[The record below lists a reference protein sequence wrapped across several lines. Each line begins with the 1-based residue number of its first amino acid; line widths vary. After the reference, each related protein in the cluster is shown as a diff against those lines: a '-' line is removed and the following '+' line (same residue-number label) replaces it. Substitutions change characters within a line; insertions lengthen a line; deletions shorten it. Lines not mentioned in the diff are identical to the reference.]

1 MNLLIHEKFTS
12 LLSRMHAGIGGSS
25 TFKPKVVTPY
35 AISQTLDVPTSST
48 QQQNLPDILDRQQAG
63 TSAEP
68 FRINRSPTSNRLI
81 PEYTIPSTSH
91 KLPQRLTTDN
101 MEDWSDDLTDGSTNS
116 NTSSYSGSSKQT
128 VKIDE
133 IVQ

>member
-1 MNLLIHEKFTS
+1 MFSDFYCYSHAHIHIFTS
-12 LLSRMHAGIGGSS
+12 VGSS

-35 AISQTLDVPTSST
+35 AISQTLDVPTSS
-48 QQQNLPDILDRQQAG
+48 QNLPDILERQKPG
-63 TSAEP
+63 TSSEP

-91 KLPQRLTTDN
+91 KLPTRVTTDN
-101 MEDWSDDLTDGSTNS
+101 IEDWSDDLTDGSTNS

-128 VKIDE
+128 VKIDD
-133 IVQ
+133 IIQ